1 MQLYQSYRNYLKK
14 KFGGPVLK
22 VPLNGGFSCPN
33 RQAGEGCSFC
43 DNRAFS
49 PVAIQPHQA
58 LQQLRQ
64 VLARASRPAPV
75 IAYLQP
81 FSNTFGSVEQL
92 REVYEPLIAE
102 PGVVGLA
109 LGTRPDCFAEGVLDY
124 LADVNTRTY
133 LSVELG
139 LQSGHDSTL
148 ARVSRGHS
156 VAQFC
161 ERVEQLKRRGI
172 YTVAHVILGLP
183 GESDT
188 MMVDTAR
195 LLARLGVGGV
205 KFHQLM
211 VVQGTALEQEYR
223 RGELQPLSLEHYAA
237 VLGSCLANL
246 APGQHIHRL
255 MADSSEQHG
264 LLAPLWSAD
273 KVGSLAFLQ
282 KYLRT
287 AAISQGCCWEDT

>member
-14 KFGGPVLK
+14 KFGGPVVK

-33 RQAGEGCSFC
+33 RQGAAGCSFC

-49 PVAIQPHQA
+49 PVALQPHQA

-64 VLARASRPAPV
+64 VMARCKQPSPF

-109 LGTRPDCFAEGVLDY
+109 LGTRPDCFSEGVLDY
-124 LADVNTRTY
+124 LADVNKRTY

-148 ARVSRGHS
+148 MRVNRGHS
-156 VAQFC
+156 VAQFSQ
-161 ERVEQLKRRGI
+161 RVEQLLQRGI

-183 GESDT
+183 GESDA

-195 LLARLGVGGV
+195 LLGRLGVGGV

-211 VVQGTALEQEYR
+211 VVQGTRIEQEYR
-223 RGELQPLSLEHYAA
+223 DGALQPLTLDHYAA

-246 APGQHIHRL
+246 APAQHIHRL

-264 LLAPLWSAD
+264 LIAPLWSAD
-273 KVGSLAFLQ
+273 KVGSLAYLQ

-287 AAISQGCCWEDT
+287 NSISQGCGWVDL